1 MDKRKAHI
9 ILSWLLLLFFAVGQ
23 FVIYAHQHHTKAN
36 RLIVK
41 AHGAAGQQ
49 IVHEKCN
56 LCDQMH
62 HVPIQIVQPLH
73 YAYHVSPAVKLYI
86 HASHHY
92 KANALIHA
100 DGLSP
105 PASV

>member
-1 MDKRKAHI
+1 VNKRKAHI

-36 RLIVK
+36 TLIVHTHDN
-41 AHGAAGQQ
+41 ADQQ

-62 HVPIQIVQPLH
+62 HAPIHLVQPLH
-73 YAYHVSPAVKLYI
+73 YFSWVNPIVKLYI
-86 HASHHY
+86 PACHHY